1 MFAEIS
7 IIKKI
12 RAEATAG
19 TINQAKDTLVTY
31 IGRKQIVLEKKRQR
45 RQNVQKEAKDN
56 GNANQTRN
64 SGSCRCTEE
73 RSILQSIAH
82 TARVSSRLMCID
94 ISI

>member
-31 IGRKQIVLEKKRQR
+31 IGRKQIVLEKSAKEGKTSKRRQR
-45 RQNVQKEAKDN
+45 TMGTPTKRGVLAAVVAPKSEAFS
-56 GNANQTRN
+56 NQSLTLPE
-64 SGSCRCTEE
+64 S
-73 RSILQSIAH
+73 LH
-82 TARVSSRLMCID
+82 V
-94 ISI
+94 